1 MPTVLITGANR
12 GLGREFARQYG
23 AAGWRVIA
31 TCRDP
36 AASDLAGDFDGEVH
50 RLDVA
55 DAASVAALRDAM
67 SGEAIDLLLNN
78 AGVYGP
84 RDSNLGRI
92 DYDAWEDVLRIN
104 VLAPIRVAEAL
115 ADSVGRSQQKRMAFI
130 SSRMGSIA
138 DNDPRRGYAGGG
150 EYIYRSSKTALNMAV
165 RSLSIDLP
173 DRDITCLLFHPGWV
187 RTDMGGPSA
196 AIDAKSS
203 VAGMRAVI
211 ERATAADNGGFFN
224 YDGTEI
230 AW

>member
-1 MPTVLITGANR
+1 MPTVLITGASR

-36 AASDLAGDFDGEVH
+36 AASDLASDFDGEVH

-55 DAASVAALRDAM
+55 DAASVAALRDAV

-115 ADSVGRSQQKRMAFI
+115 ADAVARSQHRRMAFV
-130 SSRMGSIA
+130 SSRMGSITG
-138 DNDPRRGYAGGG
+138 NTGGG

-165 RSLSIDLP
+165 RSLSIDLS
-173 DRDITCLLFHPGWV
+173 DSDITCLLFHPGWV

-211 ERATAADNGGFFN
+211 EHATAADNGGFFN